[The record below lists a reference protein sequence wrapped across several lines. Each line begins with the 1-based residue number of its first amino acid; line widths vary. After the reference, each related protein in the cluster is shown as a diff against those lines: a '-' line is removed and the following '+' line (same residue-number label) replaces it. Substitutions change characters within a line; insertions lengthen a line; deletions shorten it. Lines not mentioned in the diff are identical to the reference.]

1 MITQTEVSK
10 VAYKEQVSERT
21 IEKDYVITWILL
33 ALADSKFRNLLA
45 FKGGTALKK
54 IYFPDY
60 RYSEDLDFTLIG
72 KTSPQNIIEEFKIV
86 LKNLEKAQAFT
97 FALPDKKIEE
107 REDSLTVYVEFVG
120 PLLAKLGSR
129 DIKVDFTLKEKL
141 LLLVEKKPITSFY
154 SDSKHLHKSFKAYS
168 LEEILTEKLCALIGR
183 TEPRDLY
190 DTYFLLDL
198 GQLDYQS
205 VSQAFPEKAQNKKIN
220 PERLST
226 ILTEREAVI
235 SKMWEVRLKHQV
247 KELPHLDKVMRKT
260 NQYLRRYGII

>member
-86 LKNLEKAQAFT
+86 LKNLEKAQALT

-129 DIKVDFTLKEKL
+129 DIKIDFTLKEKL
-141 LLLVEKKPITSFY
+141 LFSVEEKPIISFY
-154 SDSKHLHKSFKAYS
+154 SDSKHLRKSFKTYS
-168 LEEILTEKLCALIGR
+168 LEEIFRETLCLDWSNR
-183 TEPRDLY
+183 TQRPL
-190 DTYFLLDL
+190 
-198 GQLDYQS
+198 
-205 VSQAFPEKAQNKKIN
+205 
-220 PERLST
+220 
-226 ILTEREAVI
+226 
-235 SKMWEVRLKHQV
+235 
-247 KELPHLDKVMRKT
+247 
-260 NQYLRRYGII
+260 